1 LPCTTGSIYLIFYL
15 VKIPNGKIPVVEI
28 PVVEIPVGRATTRD
42 CPYSVTFFE
51 LAVI

>member
-28 PVVEIPVGRATTRD
+28 PVGRATTRD